1 MKTELN
7 NMLDTIVNEFPRYF
21 PEVNN
26 VLSAGIPVFAR
37 VIGLVV
43 TAPFLKRSE
52 IPTIAK
58 VGFTLIFTI
67 MLSMLLKPAA
77 PGADVSLIY
86 SVAINFLCGALIGFI
101 VSCILSAIESG
112 GDMINMQQG
121 VSSATIMDP
130 TTSSQVSIMGRIF
143 SMLGLII
150 FIEIGGI
157 YWTFN
162 AFIRSFEVFPLYSS
176 MVPLDEIV
184 NLPYLIKITSNV
196 LYIGLQIASPVLIAT
211 LGQDII
217 LGIIS
222 KTAPQVNVFQMS
234 FLFKPCMGSAILI
247 IVMPSI
253 LNVICDFFMSFANI
267 F

>member
-1 MKTELN
+1 
-7 NMLDTIVNEFPRYF
+7 MLDVILSEFPKYF

-26 VLSAGIPVFAR
+26 ILASGIPIFAR
-37 VIGLVV
+37 VAGLMR
-43 TAPFLKRSE
+43 TTPFLQRTE
-52 IPTIAK
+52 IPMIGK
-58 VGFTLIFTI
+58 VGFALIFTV
-67 MLSMLLKPAA
+67 MLSMFLKPEV
-77 PGADVSLIY
+77 PPQNFSMVY
-86 SVAINFLCGALIGFI
+86 SIIVNFLCGALLGFI
-101 VSCILSAIESG
+101 VNCIVKAIESG

-130 TTSSQVSIMGRIF
+130 TTSSQISIMGRIF
-143 SMLGLII
+143 GLLGLII
-150 FIEIGGI
+150 FIEIGGV

-162 AFIRSFEVFPLYSS
+162 AFIRSFEIFPVYATAI
-176 MVPLDEIV
+176 PLDEIV
-184 NLPYLIKITSNV
+184 NMPYLIKITSNV

-234 FLFKPCMGSAILI
+234 FLFKPCLGSAILVVVLPTI
-247 IVMPSI
+247 F
-253 LNVICDFFMSFANI
+253 NVISDYFMSFSNI

>member
-1 MKTELN
+1 
-7 NMLDTIVNEFPRYF
+7 MLDVIINEFPKYF

-26 VLSAGIPVFAR
+26 VLSAGIPIFAR
-37 VIGLVV
+37 VAGLIR

-58 VGFTLIFTI
+58 TGFALIFTI
-67 MLSMLLKPAA
+67 ILSMLLHPTKPPA
-77 PGADVSLIY
+77 GSSMIY
-86 SVAINFLCGALIGFI
+86 SIIINFLCGALIGFI
-101 VSCILSAIESG
+101 VNCIVQAIESG

-143 SMLGLII
+143 SILGMII
-150 FIEIGGI
+150 FLEIGGA

-162 AFIRSFEVFPLYSS
+162 AFIRSFEIFPIYST
-176 MVPLDEIV
+176 MIPLDEIV
-184 NLPYLIKITSNV
+184 NMPYLVKITSNV
-196 LYIGLQIASPVLIAT
+196 LYIGLQIASPVLLAT

-234 FLFKPCMGSAILI
+234 FLFKPCMGSAILVVILPGLFDI
-247 IVMPSI
+247 I
-253 LNVICDFFMSFANI
+253 NDFFMSFSNI

>member
-1 MKTELN
+1 
-7 NMLDTIVNEFPRYF
+7 MLDVILSEFPKYF

-26 VLSAGIPVFAR
+26 VLTSGIPIFAR
-37 VIGLVV
+37 VAGLMR
-43 TAPFLKRSE
+43 TTPFLQRTE
-52 IPTIAK
+52 IPMVGK
-58 VGFTLIFTI
+58 VGFALIFTV
-67 MLSMLLKPAA
+67 MLSMFLKPEV
-77 PGADVSLIY
+77 PPQNFSMIY
-86 SVAINFLCGALIGFI
+86 SIIINFLCGALLGFI
-101 VSCILSAIESG
+101 VNCIVKAIESG

-130 TTSSQVSIMGRIF
+130 TTSSQISIMGRIF
-143 SMLGLII
+143 GLLGLII
-150 FIEIGGI
+150 FIEIGGV

-162 AFIRSFEVFPLYSS
+162 AFIRSFEIFPIYGTA
-176 MVPLDEIV
+176 VPLDQIV
-184 NLPYLIKITSNV
+184 NMPYLVKITSNV

-234 FLFKPCMGSAILI
+234 FLFKPCLGSAILVVVLPTI
-247 IVMPSI
+247 FS
-253 LNVICDFFMSFANI
+253 VISDYFMSFSNI

>member
-1 MKTELN
+1 
-7 NMLDTIVNEFPRYF
+7 MLDVIVNEFPKIF

-26 VLSAGIPVFAR
+26 VLAGGVPIFAR
-37 VIGLVV
+37 VAGLMR
-43 TAPFLKRSE
+43 TAPFLQRSE
-52 IPTIAK
+52 IPMIAR
-58 VGFTLIFTI
+58 VGFTLIFTV
-67 MLSMLLKPAA
+67 MLSMILKPT
-77 PGADVSLIY
+77 PPTTGVSIVY
-86 SVAINFLCGALIGFI
+86 AIIINYLCGALIGYI
-101 VSCILSAIESG
+101 VNCIVKAIESG

-130 TTSSQVSIMGRIF
+130 TTSSQISIMGRIF
-143 SMLGLII
+143 SLLGLII
-150 FIEIGGI
+150 FLEIGGA

-162 AFIRSFEVFPLYSS
+162 AFIRSFEIFPVFGT

-184 NLPYLIKITSNV
+184 NMPYLVKITSNV
-196 LYIGLQIASPVLIAT
+196 LYIGLQIAAPVLLAT

-234 FLFKPCMGSAILI
+234 FLFKPCLGALLLI
-247 IVMPSI
+247 IVLPS
-253 LNVICDFFMSFANI
+253 LYNVICDFFLSFANI

>member
-1 MKTELN
+1 
-7 NMLDTIVNEFPRYF
+7 MLDTILNEFPKYF

-26 VLSAGIPVFAR
+26 IIAAGIPVFAR
-37 VIGLVV
+37 VAGMMR
-43 TAPFLKRSE
+43 TAPFLQRSE
-52 IPTIAK
+52 IPMIAK
-58 VGFTLIFTI
+58 TGFTLIFTI
-67 MLSMLLKPAA
+67 ILLMFLKPAV
-77 PGADVSLIY
+77 PSQDVSVVY
-86 SVAINFLCGALIGFI
+86 SIVVNYMCGAIIGFI
-101 VSCILSAIESG
+101 INCIVKAIESG

-130 TTSSQVSIMGRIF
+130 TTSSQISIMGRIF
-143 SMLGLII
+143 SLIGLII
-150 FIEIGGI
+150 FLEIGGA

-162 AFIRSFEVFPLYSS
+162 AFIRSFEIFPIYAYAIP
-176 MVPLDEIV
+176 MEDII
-184 NLPYLIKITSNV
+184 NMPYLVKITSNV

-234 FLFKPCMGSAILI
+234 FLFKPGLGAAILI
-247 IVMPSI
+247 VVMPHL
-253 LNVICDFFMSFANI
+253 LNVICDYFESFSTI

>member
-1 MKTELN
+1 
-7 NMLDTIVNEFPRYF
+7 MLDVILSEFPKYV

-26 VLSAGIPVFAR
+26 VLTSGIPIFAR
-37 VIGLVV
+37 VAGLMR
-43 TAPFLKRSE
+43 TTPFLQRTE
-52 IPTIAK
+52 IPMIGK
-58 VGFTLIFTI
+58 VGFALIFTV
-67 MLSMLLKPAA
+67 MLSMFLKPEV
-77 PGADVSLIY
+77 PPENFSMIY
-86 SVAINFLCGALIGFI
+86 SIIINFLCGALLGYI
-101 VSCILSAIESG
+101 VNCIVKAIESG

-130 TTSSQVSIMGRIF
+130 TTSSQISIMGRIF
-143 SMLGLII
+143 GLLGLII
-150 FIEIGGI
+150 FIEIGGV

-162 AFIRSFEVFPLYSS
+162 AFIRSFEIFPIYGTA
-176 MVPLDEIV
+176 VPLDQIV
-184 NLPYLIKITSNV
+184 NMPYLVKITSNV

-234 FLFKPCMGSAILI
+234 FLFKPCLGSAILVVVLPTI
-247 IVMPSI
+247 F
-253 LNVICDFFMSFANI
+253 NVISDYFMSFSNI

>member
-1 MKTELN
+1 
-7 NMLDTIVNEFPRYF
+7 MLDVILSEFPKYF

-26 VLSAGIPVFAR
+26 VLTSGIPIFAR
-37 VIGLVV
+37 VAGLMR
-43 TAPFLKRSE
+43 TTPFLQRTE
-52 IPTIAK
+52 IPMVGK
-58 VGFTLIFTI
+58 VGFALIFTV
-67 MLSMLLKPAA
+67 MLSMFLKPEI
-77 PGADVSLIY
+77 PPQNFSMIY
-86 SVAINFLCGALIGFI
+86 SIIVNFLCGALLGFI
-101 VSCILSAIESG
+101 VNCIVKAIESG

-130 TTSSQVSIMGRIF
+130 TTSSQISIMGRIF
-143 SMLGLII
+143 GLLGLII
-150 FIEIGGI
+150 FIEIGGV

-162 AFIRSFEVFPLYSS
+162 AFIRSFEIFPIYGTA
-176 MVPLDEIV
+176 VPLDKIV
-184 NLPYLIKITSNV
+184 NMPYLVKITSNV

-234 FLFKPCMGSAILI
+234 FLFKPCLGSAILVVVLPTI
-247 IVMPSI
+247 F
-253 LNVICDFFMSFANI
+253 NVISDYFLSFSNI

>member
-1 MKTELN
+1 
-7 NMLDTIVNEFPRYF
+7 MLDTIINEFPKYF

-26 VLSAGIPVFAR
+26 ILTGGIPIFAR
-37 VIGLVV
+37 VAGLMR
-43 TAPFLKRSE
+43 TAPFLQRSE
-52 IPTIAK
+52 IPMIAK
-58 VGFTLIFTI
+58 VGFTLIFSI
-67 MLSMLLKPAA
+67 ILSMLIRPQTPPAEVSIIYA
-77 PGADVSLIY
+77 IVVNYMAGAI
-86 SVAINFLCGALIGFI
+86 IGFI
-101 VSCILSAIESG
+101 VNCILKAVESG

-130 TTSSQVSIMGRIF
+130 STSSQISIMGRLF
-143 SMLGLII
+143 SLLGLII
-150 FIEIGGI
+150 FLEIGGA

-162 AFIRSFEVFPLYSS
+162 AFIRSFEIFPVYSYAI
-176 MVPLDEIV
+176 PLEKIV
-184 NLPYLIKITSNV
+184 NMPYLIEITSNV
-196 LYIGLQIASPVLIAT
+196 LYIGLQIASPVLLAT

-247 IVMPSI
+247 VIMPH
-253 LNVICDFFMSFANI
+253 LYNVINDFFLSFSNI